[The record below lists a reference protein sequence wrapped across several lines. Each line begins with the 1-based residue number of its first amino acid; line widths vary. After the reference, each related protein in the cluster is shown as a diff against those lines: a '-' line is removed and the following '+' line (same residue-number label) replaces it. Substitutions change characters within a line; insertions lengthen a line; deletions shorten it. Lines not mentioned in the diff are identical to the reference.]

1 MIKDLKEKNI
11 KWWIG
16 TGSCVLLF
24 VFIGIFVY
32 AKMNFIWRGVQ
43 LDAILE
49 RTDNPK
55 IVTIK
60 GNAEKAVHLTIN
72 GREIFIDKEGNFTEV
87 VSPLPGYS
95 VITLFAKDK
104 FGKTAEKKF
113 ELYTNEE
120 KLAEEIIEDTSAIV
134 SEELVEV
141 PPNEGQATSE
151 EILLE
156 NNY

>member
-16 TGSCVLLF
+16 TMSCVLLF

-32 AKMNFIWRGVQ
+32 AKMNFIWRGVRIS
-43 LDAILE
+43 AVLE
-49 RTDNPK
+49 RADSSK
-55 IVTIK
+55 IVTVK

-72 GREIFIDKEGNFTEV
+72 GREIFIDKKGNFTEA

-95 VITLFAKDK
+95 VITIFAKDK

-113 ELYTNEE
+113 ELYTAKEE
-120 KLAEEIIEDTSAIV
+120 KLDDAPAIA

-151 EILLE
+151 ESLLE
-156 NNY
+156 NN

>member
-11 KWWIG
+11 KWWLG
-16 TGSCVLLF
+16 TGSCLLLF

-43 LDAILE
+43 IVAELE
-49 RTDNPK
+49 RTEDSK
-55 IVTIK
+55 VVTIK
-60 GNAEKAVHLTIN
+60 GTAEKAVLLTIN
-72 GREIFIDKEGNFTEV
+72 GREIFIDQDGNFKEV
-87 VSPLPGYS
+87 VSPLPGHS

-113 ELYTNEE
+113 ELYTNDNEE
-120 KLAEEIIEDTSAIV
+120 KIVEDVTSIA

-141 PPNEGQATSE
+141 PPSEGQATGE
-151 EILLE
+151 ENLLE
-156 NNY
+156 NN

>member
-1 MIKDLKEKNI
+1 MIRDLKEKNI

-16 TGSCVLLF
+16 TGSCLLLF

-43 LDAILE
+43 IVAELE
-49 RTDNPK
+49 RTEDSK
-55 IVTIK
+55 VVTIRGK
-60 GNAEKAVHLTIN
+60 AEKATLLTIN
-72 GREIFIDKEGNFTEV
+72 GKEIFIDQDGNFKEV

-113 ELYTNEE
+113 ELYTNDNEE
-120 KLAEEIIEDTSAIV
+120 KIVEDVTSIA
-134 SEELVEV
+134 SEELVDV
-141 PPNEGQATSE
+141 PPSEGQATGE
-151 EILLE
+151 ENLLE
-156 NNY
+156 NN

>member
-24 VFIGIFVY
+24 IFIAIFVY
-32 AKMNFIWRGVQ
+32 AKMNFIWRGVRIEADLIQ
-43 LDAILE
+43 NE
-49 RTDNPK
+49 NSK
-55 IVTIK
+55 VVTIL
-60 GNAEKAVHLTIN
+60 GNAEKAILLTIN
-72 GREIFIDKEGNFTEV
+72 GREIFIDQDGNFNEV
-87 VSPLPGYS
+87 TSPLPGYS

-104 FGKTAEKKF
+104 FGKTAEKRF
-113 ELYTNEE
+113 ELFTKEEE
-120 KLAEEIIEDTSAIV
+120 KMNDASAIA
-134 SEELVEV
+134 SEELVDTPLE
-141 PPNEGQATSE
+141 NGQATGE

>member
-16 TGSCVLLF
+16 TMSCVLLF

-32 AKMNFIWRGVQ
+32 AKMNFIWRGVRIS
-43 LDAILE
+43 AVLE
-49 RTDNPK
+49 RTDSSK
-55 IVTIK
+55 IATIK

-72 GREIFIDKEGNFTEV
+72 GREIFIDKKGNFTEA

-95 VITLFAKDK
+95 VITIFAKDK
-104 FGKTAEKKF
+104 FGKIAEKKF

-120 KLAEEIIEDTSAIV
+120 KLEEEIIEDTPAIV

-141 PPNEGQATSE
+141 PPNEGQATGE

-156 NNY
+156 NN

>member
-11 KWWIG
+11 KWWFG

-24 VFIGIFVY
+24 VIIGIFVY
-32 AKMNFIWRGVQ
+32 AKMNFVLRGVRIEAE
-43 LDAILE
+43 LVRKENSEVI
-49 RTDNPK
+49 T
-55 IVTIK
+55 VK
-60 GNAEKAVHLTIN
+60 GNAEKAILLTLN
-72 GREIFIDKEGNFTEV
+72 GREIFIDQDGNFTEV

-113 ELYTNEE
+113 ELYVNE
-120 KLAEEIIEDTSAIV
+120 KEIVNDASAIA
-134 SEELVEV
+134 SEELVEM
-141 PPNEGQATSE
+141 PPIEGQATGE

-156 NNY
+156 NN

>member
-1 MIKDLKEKNI
+1 MIRDLKEKNI

-16 TGSCVLLF
+16 TGSCLLLF

-43 LDAILE
+43 IVAELE
-49 RTDNPK
+49 RTEDSK
-55 IVTIK
+55 VVTIK
-60 GNAEKAVHLTIN
+60 GTAEKAVLLTIN
-72 GREIFIDKEGNFTEV
+72 GREIFIDQDGNFKEV

-113 ELYTNEE
+113 ELYTNDNEG
-120 KLAEEIIEDTSAIV
+120 KIVEDVTSIA
-134 SEELVEV
+134 SEELVDV
-141 PPNEGQATSE
+141 PPSEGQATGE
-151 EILLE
+151 ENLLE
-156 NNY
+156 NN